1 MSFDYE
7 IPYYWVHLGPPDMP
21 EPGFYEDPM
30 SLLVDGRVPVLEK
43 MWRNIGF
50 NWSGERALV
59 NWPHLAHPGSCEDI
73 GHEETL
79 AQISMRLNI
88 YLPNNAIN
96 VGKEV
101 ALLIRGHSNE
111 QNMNGGEQIRQLY
124 IPRCKCTQAERW
136 SSDEWEDDDSPPVDG
151 IFAFEADFQAIRYMD
166 SEAEADAWDKQ
177 IEEDAKSG
185 SLDALAEKAMA
196 DFEAGRYTEL

>member
-7 IPYYWVHLGPPDMP
+7 IPYYWVHVGPPDMP

>member
-7 IPYYWVHLGPPDMP
+7 IPYYWVHFGPPDMP

-30 SLLVDGRVPVLEK
+30 SLLVDGRVPVLEE

-50 NWSGERALV
+50 NWSGERAIV
-59 NWPHLAHPGSCEDI
+59 HWPHLAHPGSCEDV

-79 AQISMRLNI
+79 AQISMHLNI
-88 YLPNNAIN
+88 YLPNNAIK

>member
-30 SLLVDGRVPVLEK
+30 SLLVDGGVPVLEK

-59 NWPHLAHPGSCEDI
+59 NWSHLTHPGSCEDV
-73 GHEETL
+73 GHEETP

-88 YLPNNAIN
+88 YLPNNAIKAGN
-96 VGKEV
+96 DV
-101 ALLIRGHSNE
+101 ALLIRGHANE
-111 QNMNGGEQIRQLY
+111 RMNGEEHIQQIY
-124 IPRCKCTQAERW
+124 VPRCKCTHAERW
-136 SSDEWEDDDSPPVDG
+136 SPDEWEDDDSAPV
-151 IFAFEADFQAIRYMD
+151 IAVFTFEADFQSIRCMD
-166 SEAEADAWDKQ
+166 SEAEADTWDKQ
-177 IEEDAKSG
+177 IEEDANSG
-185 SLDALAEKAMA
+185 SLDALAEKAIA
-196 DFEAGRYTEL
+196 DFETGKYTEL

>member
-7 IPYYWVHLGPPDMP
+7 IPYYWVHVGPPDMP

-30 SLLVDGRVPVLEK
+30 SLLMDGRVPVLEK

-59 NWPHLAHPGSCEDI
+59 NWSHLTHPGSCEDV
-73 GHEETL
+73 GHEETP

-88 YLPNNAIN
+88 YLPNNAIK

-166 SEAEADAWDKQ
+166 SEAEADTWDKQ
-177 IEEDAKSG
+177 IEEDANSG
-185 SLDALAEKAMA
+185 SLDALAEKAIA
-196 DFEAGRYTEL
+196 DFEAGKYTEL

>member
-7 IPYYWVHLGPPDMP
+7 IPYYWVHVGPPDMP

-30 SLLVDGRVPVLEK
+30 SLLVDGRAPVLEK

-88 YLPNNAIN
+88 YLPNNAIK

-124 IPRCKCTQAERW
+124 IPRCKCTRAERW
-136 SSDEWEDDDSPPVDG
+136 SSDESEDDDSPPVDG

-196 DFEAGRYTEL
+196 DFEAGRHTEL